1 LGDLLEQRKI
11 QQENKLK
18 HPPPLPTYR
27 TIWQDTV
34 KYNKDYAHCKVM
46 KTLHAYF
53 KLSWVNNDVKML

>member
-53 KLSWVNNDVKML
+53 KLS